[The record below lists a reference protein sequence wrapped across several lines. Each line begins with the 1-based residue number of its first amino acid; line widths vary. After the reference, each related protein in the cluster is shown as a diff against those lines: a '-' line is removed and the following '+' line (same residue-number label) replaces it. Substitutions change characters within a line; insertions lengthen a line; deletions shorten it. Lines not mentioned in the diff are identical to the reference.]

1 MWNVKV
7 LFDGSHCEM
16 LIKTLTSLA
25 TDRAQGA
32 VSILRPKAEFE
43 REETVVANAR
53 RERNLELF

>member
-1 MWNVKV
+1 
-7 LFDGSHCEM
+7 M

-43 REETVVANAR
+43 REETVGQMRVGSEISSYSEPFD
-53 RERNLELF
+53 ERFGLAMS